1 MEMLTVNIELYIAD
15 GVLLN
20 RSVYE
25 RQSKLRLAAVI
36 DDTIFITR
44 GPLKFWSQ
52 RQSLHG
58 MNLMQHIRNF
68 CIIAH
73 IDHGKSTLADR
84 LIQTCGGVTQRELHA
99 QMLDSM
105 DIERERGIT
114 IKSNTI
120 SLDYT
125 APDGKKYLLN
135 LIDTPGHVDFS
146 HEVRRSLMAGDG
158 ALIIVDASQGVEAQT
173 VANLYLAMEHDLE
186 LLPVINK
193 IDLPAADIDMAREAI
208 DAELGLDPFEAIAVS
223 AKTGEGIKAVLNGIV
238 EKLPPPSG
246 DPTAPLKAL
255 IFDAHFDKYRG
266 VILQCRVIEGT
277 LKTKDVIHFMHADR
291 DFTVDE
297 LGYNQLKLMPKDQ
310 LAAGEVGYI
319 VAGVKSVQDIEIGD
333 TITLADNPAADPI
346 PGYQEARQVVFSS
359 IYPMSSDQY
368 VDLTK
373 ALEKLAINDAALT
386 FEKDSSAA
394 LGFGFRCGFL
404 GLLHLDVI
412 QERLQREFDIGLV
425 ISAPSVSYKV
435 TLKDGKEIEV
445 DNPSYW
451 PDPMSIESITEPYIK
466 ASILTPEE
474 NVGPVME
481 LCRDHRSESQTIN
494 YLSAGR
500 LEVVSEMPLGEVL
513 FDFYGKLK
521 MITRGY
527 GSFDYD
533 PIEYRATDVVK
544 VDILVNKEPVDTLS
558 YLVHREKA
566 RNRAL
571 HYCER
576 LAKEIPRHQF
586 KIPVQG
592 VIGGNV
598 IARSTIAPFRKD
610 VTAKLYGGDVTRKK
624 KLLEKQKK
632 GKAKMKQ
639 FGSVNIPQKAFVSVL
654 RADQD

>member
-1 MEMLTVNIELYIAD
+1 MKN
-15 GVLLN
+15 
-20 RSVYE
+20 
-25 RQSKLRLAAVI
+25 
-36 DDTIFITR
+36 
-44 GPLKFWSQ
+44 
-52 RQSLHG
+52 
-58 MNLMQHIRNF
+58 IRNF

-84 LIQTCGGVTQRELHA
+84 LIQACEGVSQREFRD
-99 QMLDSM
+99 QIMDSM

-114 IKSNTI
+114 IKSNTVT
-120 SLDYT
+120 LDYT
-125 APDGKKYLLN
+125 SPNGETYKLN

-146 HEVRRSLMAGDG
+146 HEVRRSLMACEG
-158 ALIIVDASQGVEAQT
+158 ALIVVDASQGVEAQT
-173 VANLYLAMEHDLE
+173 VANLYLALEYDLE

-193 IDLPAADIDMAREAI
+193 IDLPAADVDRTRELI
-208 DAELGLDPFEAIAVS
+208 DADLGLDPFEAIPVS
-223 AKTGEGIKAVLNGIV
+223 AKTGLHIEDVLEGIVA
-238 EKLPPPSG
+238 KLPPPSG
-246 DPTAPLKAL
+246 DPAAPLKAL
-255 IFDAHFDKYRG
+255 VFDAHFDKYRG
-266 VILQCRVIEGT
+266 VILQVRVMEGT
-277 LKTKDVIHFMHADR
+277 LKTKDAIHFMHSGR
-291 DFTVDE
+291 DYNIDE
-297 LGYNQLKLMPKDQ
+297 LGYNQFKLIPKDQ

-319 VAGVKSVQDIEIGD
+319 VAGVKSVRDIEIGD
-333 TITLADNPAADPI
+333 TITHLERPAEEPI

-359 IYPMSSDQY
+359 VYPMSTDQY
-368 VDLTK
+368 KDLTK
-373 ALEKLAINDAALT
+373 ALDKLAINDAALT
-386 FEKDSSAA
+386 YEKDSSAA

-412 QERLQREFDIGLV
+412 QERLQREFDLGLV
-425 ISAPSVSYKV
+425 ISAPSVKYKI
-435 TLKDGKEIEV
+435 TLNDGKEIEV

-451 PDPMSIESITEPYIK
+451 PDPTSIQSVTEPFIK
-466 ASILTPEE
+466 ASILTPEQH
-474 NVGPVME
+474 VGAVME
-481 LCRDHRSESQTIN
+481 LCREHRSESQTMN

-500 LEVVSEMPLGEVL
+500 LEVISEMPLGEVL

-533 PIEYRATDVVK
+533 PIEYRKTDVVK

-566 RNRAL
+566 RTRAL

-586 KIPVQG
+586 KIPIQG

-610 VTAKLYGGDVTRKK
+610 VTEKLYGGDVTRKK

-654 RADQD
+654 RADKD

>member
-1 MEMLTVNIELYIAD
+1 M
-15 GVLLN
+15 
-20 RSVYE
+20 
-25 RQSKLRLAAVI
+25 K
-36 DDTIFITR
+36 
-44 GPLKFWSQ
+44 
-52 RQSLHG
+52 
-58 MNLMQHIRNF
+58 HIRNF

-84 LIQTCGGVTQRELHA
+84 LIQACQGVADREFRDQL
-99 QMLDSM
+99 LDSM

-114 IKSNTI
+114 IKSNTV
-120 SLDYT
+120 SLNYT
-125 APDGKKYLLN
+125 AADGQEYLLN

-146 HEVRRSLMAGDG
+146 HEVRRSLMACEG
-158 ALIIVDASQGVEAQT
+158 ALIVVDASQGVEAQT
-173 VANLYLAMEHDLE
+173 VANLYLAMEYDLE

-193 IDLPAADIDMAREAI
+193 IDLPSADVDRARMAI
-208 DAELGLDPFEAIAVS
+208 DEELGLDPFAAIPVS
-223 AKTGEGIKAVLNGIV
+223 AKTGLHIEDVLEGIVAT
-238 EKLPPPSG
+238 LPPPQG
-246 DPTAPLKAL
+246 DPKAPLKAFV
-255 IFDAHFDKYRG
+255 FDAFFDKYRG
-266 VILQCRVIEGT
+266 VILQVRVMEGT
-277 LKTKDVIHFMHADR
+277 LKTKETIHFMHTGR
-291 DFTVDE
+291 DYTIDE
-297 LGYNQLKLMPKDQ
+297 LGHNQLKLVPQKS
-310 LAAGEVGYI
+310 LSVGEVGYI
-319 VAGVKSVQDIEIGD
+319 VAGVKSVRDIEIGD
-333 TITLADNPAADPI
+333 TITNAQRPAADPV
-346 PGYQEARQVVFSS
+346 PGYQPARQVVFSS
-359 IYPMSSDQY
+359 VYPMSTDQY
-368 VDLTK
+368 PDLTR
-373 ALEKLAINDAALT
+373 ALDKLAINDAALT

-412 QERLQREFDIGLV
+412 QERLQREFDLGLV
-425 ISAPSVSYKV
+425 ISAPSVKYKIK
-435 TLKDGKEIEV
+435 LRDGSEIEV

-451 PDPMSIESITEPYIK
+451 PDPTHIDSTTEPFIK

-474 NVGPVME
+474 YVGPVME
-481 LCRDHRSESQTIN
+481 LCREHRSESQTMN

-521 MITRGY
+521 MLTRGY

-533 PIEYRATDVVK
+533 PIEYRSTDVVK

-566 RNRAL
+566 RTRAL

-586 KIPVQG
+586 KIPIQG

-610 VTAKLYGGDVTRKK
+610 VTEKLYGGDVSRKK

>member
-1 MEMLTVNIELYIAD
+1 MKN
-15 GVLLN
+15 
-20 RSVYE
+20 
-25 RQSKLRLAAVI
+25 
-36 DDTIFITR
+36 
-44 GPLKFWSQ
+44 
-52 RQSLHG
+52 
-58 MNLMQHIRNF
+58 IRNF

-84 LIQTCGGVTQRELHA
+84 LIQVCGGVTQRELHE

-114 IKSNTI
+114 IKSNTMT
-120 SLDYT
+120 LDYR
-125 APDGKKYLLN
+125 AADGQDYQLN

-146 HEVRRSLMAGDG
+146 HEVRRSLMACDG

-193 IDLPAADIDMAREAI
+193 IDLPAADVDRAREAI
-208 DAELGLDPFEAIAVS
+208 DAELGLDPFEAIPCS
-223 AKTGEGIKAVLNGIV
+223 AKKGVGIEEVLTGIV
-238 EKLPPPSG
+238 EKLPPPTG
-246 DPTAPLKAL
+246 DPSAPLKAL
-255 IFDAHFDKYRG
+255 VFDAFFDKYRG
-266 VILQCRVIEGT
+266 VILQCRVMEGT
-277 LKTKDVIHFMHADR
+277 LKPKDTIHFMHTDR
-291 DFTVDE
+291 DFKVDE
-297 LGYNQLKLMPKDQ
+297 LGYNQMKLVPRES
-310 LAAGEVGYI
+310 LSAGEVGYI

-333 TITLADNPAADPI
+333 TITLQDRPAAEPI
-346 PGYQEARQVVFSS
+346 PGYQEAKQVVFSS
-359 IYPMSSDQY
+359 IYPMSTDQY

-373 ALEKLAINDAALT
+373 ALDKLAINDAALT
-386 FEKDSSAA
+386 YEKDSSAA

-425 ISAPSVSYKV
+425 ISAPSVKYKLSL
-435 TLKDGKEIEV
+435 TDGTEVEV

-451 PDPMSIESITEPYIK
+451 PNPMSIESATEPYIK
-466 ASILTPEE
+466 ASILTPEAY
-474 NVGPVME
+474 VGPVME
-481 LCRDHRSESQTIN
+481 LCREHRSDSQTMI
-494 YLSAGR
+494 YLSVGR
-500 LEVVSEMPLGEVL
+500 IEVVSEMPLGEVL

-527 GSFDYD
+527 GSFDYT
-533 PIEYRATDVVK
+533 PIEYRKTDVVK

-566 RNRAL
+566 RTRAL

-586 KIPVQG
+586 KIPIQG
-592 VIGGNV
+592 VIGGTV

-610 VTAKLYGGDVTRKK
+610 VTEKLYGGDVTRKK

-654 RADQD
+654 RADKD

>member
-1 MEMLTVNIELYIAD
+1 MK
-15 GVLLN
+15 
-20 RSVYE
+20 
-25 RQSKLRLAAVI
+25 Q
-36 DDTIFITR
+36 
-44 GPLKFWSQ
+44 
-52 RQSLHG
+52 
-58 MNLMQHIRNF
+58 IRNF

-84 LIQTCGGVTQRELHA
+84 LIQACGGVTQREFHD

-120 SLDYT
+120 TLAYI
-125 APDGKKYLLN
+125 APDGQEYQLN

-146 HEVRRSLMAGDG
+146 HEVRRSLMACEG
-158 ALIIVDASQGVEAQT
+158 ALMVVDASQGVEAQT
-173 VANLYLAMEHDLE
+173 VANLYLAMEYDLE

-193 IDLPAADIDMAREAI
+193 IDLPAADVDRVREEI
-208 DAELGLDPFEAIAVS
+208 DADLGLDPFAAIPVS
-223 AKTGEGIKAVLNGIV
+223 AKTGQGIDDVLAGIV
-238 EKLPPPSG
+238 EHLPPPKG
-246 DPTAPLKAL
+246 DPDAPLKAL
-255 IFDAHFDKYRG
+255 VFDAHFDKYRG
-266 VILQCRVIEGT
+266 VILQCRVMDGT
-277 LKTKDVIHFMHADR
+277 LKSGQTIHFMHGGR
-291 DFTVDE
+291 DYKVDE
-297 LGYNQLKLMPKDQ
+297 LGYNQFKLNPRKQ
-310 LAAGEVGYI
+310 LSAGEVGYI

-333 TITLADNPAADPI
+333 TITLLDRPASDPI
-346 PGYQEARQVVFSS
+346 PGYQPAKPVVFSS
-359 IYPMSSDQY
+359 VYPMSTDEYQ
-368 VDLTK
+368 DLTK
-373 ALEKLAINDAALT
+373 ALDKLAINDAALT

-425 ISAPSVSYKV
+425 ISAPSVKYNLK
-435 TLKDGKEIEV
+435 LKDGSTIDV

-451 PDPMSIESITEPYIK
+451 PDPTLIDSATEPYIK

-474 NVGPVME
+474 FVGPVME
-481 LCRDHRSESQTIN
+481 LCREHRSESQTMN

-500 LEVVSEMPLGEVL
+500 IEVSSEMPLGEVL

-527 GSFDYD
+527 GSFDYEQ
-533 PIEYRATDVVK
+533 IEYRKTDVVK
-544 VDILVNKEPVDTLS
+544 VDILVNKEPIDALA
-558 YLVHREKA
+558 YLVHRDKA
-566 RNRAL
+566 RARAL
-571 HYCER
+571 HYCEQ
-576 LAKEIPRHQF
+576 LAEAIPRHQF
-586 KIPVQG
+586 KIPIQG
-592 VIGGNV
+592 AIGGTI
-598 IARSTIAPFRKD
+598 IARATIQPYRKD

-654 RADQD
+654 RADKD

>member
-1 MEMLTVNIELYIAD
+1 MKHV
-15 GVLLN
+15 
-20 RSVYE
+20 
-25 RQSKLRLAAVI
+25 
-36 DDTIFITR
+36 
-44 GPLKFWSQ
+44 
-52 RQSLHG
+52 
-58 MNLMQHIRNF
+58 RNF

-84 LIQTCGGVTQRELHA
+84 LIQTCGGIAQRDLHE

-120 SLDYT
+120 TLDYR
-125 APDGKKYLLN
+125 APDGTDYLLN

-146 HEVRRSLMAGDG
+146 HEVRRSLMACEG

-173 VANLYLAMEHDLE
+173 VANLYLALEHDLT
-186 LLPVINK
+186 LLPIINK
-193 IDLPAADIDMAREAI
+193 IDLPSADVERAQEAI
-208 DAELGLDPFEAIAVS
+208 DAELGLDPFEAIPIS
-223 AKTGEGIKAVLNGIV
+223 AKNNIGIEDVLKGIV
-238 EKLPPPSG
+238 EKLPPPQG
-246 DPTAPLKAL
+246 DPEAPLKAL
-255 IFDAHFDKYRG
+255 VFDAHYDKFRG
-266 VILQCRVIEGT
+266 VILQCRVMEGR
-277 LKTKDVIHFMHADR
+277 LRPRDKIHFMHAGR
-291 DFTVDE
+291 DFKVDE
-297 LGYNQLKLMPKDQ
+297 LGYNQFQ
-310 LAAGEVGYI
+310 LNPRKELSAGEVGYV

-333 TITLADNPAADPI
+333 TITLLDRQAEEPI

-359 IYPMSSDQY
+359 IYPMDTGDY
-368 VDLTK
+368 VELTK
-373 ALEKLAINDAALT
+373 ALDKLAINDAALT

-425 ISAPSVSYKV
+425 ISAPSVKYKL
-435 TLKDGKEIEV
+435 TLKDGSSLEI

-451 PDPMSIESITEPYIK
+451 PDPTLIESASEPYIK
-466 ASILTPEE
+466 ASILTPETY
-474 NVGPVME
+474 VGPVME
-481 LCRDHRSESQTIN
+481 LCREHRSDSQTMN
-494 YLSAGR
+494 YLSASR
-500 LEVVSEMPLGEVL
+500 IEVTSVMPLGEVL

-527 GSFDYD
+527 GSFDYE
-533 PIEYRATDVVK
+533 PIEYRITDVVK

-566 RNRAL
+566 RPRAL

-586 KIPVQG
+586 KIPIQG
-592 VIGGNV
+592 AIGGEI
-598 IARSTIAPFRKD
+598 IARTTIAPYRKD
-610 VTAKLYGGDVTRKK
+610 VTEKLYGGDVTRKK

-654 RADQD
+654 HTDND

>member
-1 MEMLTVNIELYIAD
+1 M
-15 GVLLN
+15 
-20 RSVYE
+20 
-25 RQSKLRLAAVI
+25 K
-36 DDTIFITR
+36 
-44 GPLKFWSQ
+44 
-52 RQSLHG
+52 
-58 MNLMQHIRNF
+58 HIRNF

-84 LIQTCGGVTQRELHA
+84 LIQTCDGVAQRDVHA

-114 IKSNTI
+114 IKSNTMT
-120 SLDYT
+120 LDYT
-125 APDGKKYLLN
+125 SADGTEYQLN

-146 HEVRRSLMAGDG
+146 HEVRRSLMACEG

-193 IDLPAADIDMAREAI
+193 IDLITADIDRAREAI
-208 DAELGLDPFEAIAVS
+208 DSELGLDPFEAIPVS
-223 AKTGEGIKAVLNGIV
+223 AKTGEGIEDVLEGIV
-238 EKLPPPSG
+238 EKLPCPTG
-246 DPTAPLKAL
+246 DANAPLKAL
-255 IFDAHFDKYRG
+255 VFDAHFDKFRG
-266 VILQCRVIEGT
+266 VILQVRVMEGT
-277 LKTKDVIHFMHADR
+277 LKPRDMIHFMHLGR
-291 DFTVDE
+291 DFKVDE
-297 LGYNQLKLMPKDQ
+297 LGYNQMKLVPKKQ
-310 LAAGEVGYI
+310 LSAGEVGYI

-333 TITLADNPAADPI
+333 TITQLDRPADEPI
-346 PGYQEARQVVFSS
+346 PGYQEAKQVVFSS
-359 IYPMSSDQY
+359 VYPMSADEY
-368 VDLTK
+368 KDLTK
-373 ALEKLAINDAALT
+373 ALDKLAINDAALT
-386 FEKDSSAA
+386 YEKDSSAA

-425 ISAPSVSYKV
+425 ISAPSVKYRLI
-435 TLKDGKEIEV
+435 LKDGSEIEV

-451 PDPMSIESITEPYIK
+451 PDPMQIESCSEPFIK

-474 NVGPVME
+474 YVGPVME
-481 LCRDHRSESQTIN
+481 LCREHRSDSQTMN

-500 LEVVSEMPLGEVL
+500 LEVISEMPLGEVL

-527 GSFDYD
+527 GSFDYE
-533 PIEYRATDVVK
+533 PIEYRKTDVVK

-566 RNRAL
+566 RTRAL
-571 HYCER
+571 RYCDR

-586 KIPVQG
+586 KIPIQG

-610 VTAKLYGGDVTRKK
+610 VTEKLYGGDVSRKK

-654 RADQD
+654 RADND

>member
-1 MEMLTVNIELYIAD
+1 M
-15 GVLLN
+15 
-20 RSVYE
+20 
-25 RQSKLRLAAVI
+25 K
-36 DDTIFITR
+36 
-44 GPLKFWSQ
+44 
-52 RQSLHG
+52 
-58 MNLMQHIRNF
+58 HIRNF

-84 LIQTCGGVTQRELHA
+84 LIQTCGGVTQRELHE

-120 SLDYT
+120 TLDYKGV
-125 APDGKKYLLN
+125 DGKDYLLN

-146 HEVRRSLMAGDG
+146 HEVRRSLMACDG

-173 VANLYLAMEHDLE
+173 VANLYLAVEHDLE
-186 LLPVINK
+186 LLPIINK
-193 IDLPAADIDMAREAI
+193 IDLPSADEDKAREAI
-208 DAELGLDPFEAIAVS
+208 DAELGLDPFAAIPCS
-223 AKTGEGIKAVLNGIV
+223 AKTGIGVDQVLAGIV
-238 EKLPPPSG
+238 ETLPPPTG
-246 DPTAPLKAL
+246 DPAAPLKAL
-255 IFDAHFDKYRG
+255 IFDAHFDKFRG
-266 VILQCRVIEGT
+266 VILQCRVMEGT
-277 LKTKDVIHFMHADR
+277 LKPKDIIHFMHADR
-291 DFTVDE
+291 DFKVDE
-297 LGYNQLKLMPKDQ
+297 LGYNQLKLTPKQ
-310 LAAGEVGYI
+310 SLSAGEVGYI

-333 TITLADNPAADPI
+333 TITLVDRPAEEPI

-359 IYPMSSDQY
+359 IYPMSTDQY

-373 ALEKLAINDAALT
+373 ALDKLAINDAALT
-386 FEKDSSAA
+386 YEKDSSAA

-425 ISAPSVSYKV
+425 ISAPSVKYKI
-435 TLKDGKEIEV
+435 TLTDGSVVEC

-451 PDPMSIESITEPYIK
+451 PDPMSISECTEPYIK

-474 NVGPVME
+474 HVGPVME
-481 LCRDHRSESQTIN
+481 LCREHRSESQTMN
-494 YLSAGR
+494 YLSVGR
-500 LEVVSEMPLGEVL
+500 IEVISEMPLGEVL

-533 PIEYRATDVVK
+533 PIEYRKTDVVK

-566 RNRAL
+566 RPRAL

-592 VIGGNV
+592 VIGGTV

-654 RADQD
+654 RADKD

>member
-1 MEMLTVNIELYIAD
+1 MKHV
-15 GVLLN
+15 
-20 RSVYE
+20 
-25 RQSKLRLAAVI
+25 
-36 DDTIFITR
+36 
-44 GPLKFWSQ
+44 
-52 RQSLHG
+52 
-58 MNLMQHIRNF
+58 RNF

-84 LIQTCGGVTQRELHA
+84 LIQTCDGVAQRDVHA

-114 IKSNTI
+114 IKSNTMT
-120 SLDYT
+120 LDYT
-125 APDGKKYLLN
+125 SADGTEYQLN

-146 HEVRRSLMAGDG
+146 HEVRRSLMACEG

-193 IDLPAADIDMAREAI
+193 IDLITADIDRAREAI
-208 DAELGLDPFEAIAVS
+208 DSELGLDPFEAIPVS
-223 AKTGEGIKAVLNGIV
+223 AKTGEGIEDVLEGIV
-238 EKLPPPSG
+238 EKLPCPTG
-246 DPTAPLKAL
+246 DANAPLKAL
-255 IFDAHFDKYRG
+255 VFDAHFDKFRG
-266 VILQCRVIEGT
+266 VILQVRVMEGT
-277 LKTKDVIHFMHADR
+277 LKPRDMIHFMHLGR
-291 DFTVDE
+291 DFKVDE
-297 LGYNQLKLMPKDQ
+297 LGYNQMKLVPKKQ
-310 LAAGEVGYI
+310 LSAGEVGYI

-333 TITLADNPAADPI
+333 TITQLDRPADDPI
-346 PGYQEARQVVFSS
+346 PGYQEAKQVVFSS
-359 IYPMSSDQY
+359 VYPMSADEY
-368 VDLTK
+368 KDLTK
-373 ALEKLAINDAALT
+373 ALDKLAINDAALT
-386 FEKDSSAA
+386 YEKDSSAA

-425 ISAPSVSYKV
+425 ISAPSVKYRLI
-435 TLKDGKEIEV
+435 LKDGSEIEV

-451 PDPMSIESITEPYIK
+451 PDPMQIESCSEPFIK

-474 NVGPVME
+474 YVGPVME
-481 LCRDHRSESQTIN
+481 LCREHRSDSQTMN

-500 LEVVSEMPLGEVL
+500 LEVISEMPLGEVL

-527 GSFDYD
+527 GSFDYE
-533 PIEYRATDVVK
+533 PIEYRKTDVVK

-566 RNRAL
+566 RTRAL
-571 HYCER
+571 RYCDR

-586 KIPVQG
+586 KIPIQG

-610 VTAKLYGGDVTRKK
+610 VTEKLYGGDVSRKK

-654 RADQD
+654 RADND